1 MVLDTP
7 VLMTERLVLRTHR
20 LDDFADL
27 CAMWADPEIVKFI
40 GGEPQTPERVW
51 QRLLRY
57 TGNWALFDYGY
68 WAVFDKS
75 TQQYIGNIGLAENH
89 RDIEPRLRYPEMGW
103 TFNPA
108 FHGKGYAVEAAKC
121 VLAWADEVLKT
132 PVCCII
138 DQDNVRSIHLAEKCG
153 FLLRKETGYHGNMI
167 YIMERQNAIVDTEL
181 L

>member
-1 MVLDTP
+1 
-7 VLMTERLVLRTHR
+7 
-20 LDDFADL
+20 
-27 CAMWADPEIVKFI
+27 
-40 GGEPQTPERVW
+40 
-51 QRLLRY
+51 
-57 TGNWALFDYGY
+57 
-68 WAVFDKS
+68 
-75 TQQYIGNIGLAENH
+75 
-89 RDIEPRLRYPEMGW
+89 MGW

-167 YIMERQNAIVDTEL
+167 YIMERQNAIVDTKL